1 VPVSKTDTVYHS
13 NKMIKGKKTGLR
25 ALEKE
30 DLPKLRDWRNITDFR
45 KHFREVRELSIHNQ
59 EKWLEITNN
68 RSVDFMF
75 GIVDLENGELIGAGG
90 LLYINWINRAG
101 DFSFYIGRDAAYID
115 NKGYAYDAAKTLIE
129 YGFNNLNLNKIWME
143 LYEFDEQ
150 KLRFFR
156 EDFNFQTDGK
166 LRQNC
171 FEGGRYWD
179 SYIIS
184 LLRSEF
190 DNK

>member
-1 VPVSKTDTVYHS
+1 MDYQ
-13 NKMIKGKKTGLR
+13 MIRGEKTGLR
-25 ALEKE
+25 ALEKS
-30 DLPKLRDWRNITDFR
+30 DLPQLRDWRNIPNFR
-45 KHFREVRELSIHNQ
+45 KHFREVRELGMHNQ

-68 RSVDFMF
+68 RSTDFMF
-75 GIVDLENGELIGAGG
+75 GIVDLKTNELIGAAG

-101 DFSFYIGRDAAYID
+101 DFSFYIGREEAYID
-115 NKGYAYDAAKTLIE
+115 DEGFALDAAKILIE

-150 KLRFFR
+150 KLKFFR

-171 FEGGRYWD
+171 FEAGRYWD

-184 LLRSEF
+184 LLRSEY
-190 DNK
+190 K

>member
-1 VPVSKTDTVYHS
+1 
-13 NKMIKGKKTGLR
+13 MIKGEKTGLR
-25 ALEKE
+25 ALEKA
-30 DLPKLRDWRNITDFR
+30 DLPQLRDWRNIPDFR
-45 KHFREVRELSIHNQ
+45 KHFREVRELNMHNQ

-68 RSVDFMF
+68 RSTDFMF
-75 GIVDLENGELIGAGG
+75 GIVDLKTNELIGAAG

-101 DFSFYIGRDAAYID
+101 DFSFYIGREEAYID
-115 NKGYAYDAAKTLIE
+115 NEGFALDAAKILIE

-150 KLRFFR
+150 KLKLFR
-156 EDFNFQTDGK
+156 EDLNFHTDGK

-179 SYIIS
+179 SYMIS
-184 LLRSEF
+184 LLRSEY
-190 DNK
+190 K

>member
-1 VPVSKTDTVYHS
+1 MKPIRFFYLFE
-13 NKMIKGKKTGLR
+13 MIKGEKTGLR

-30 DLPKLRDWRNITDFR
+30 DLSLLRDWRNIPNFR
-45 KHFREVRELSIHNQ
+45 KHFREIRELSMHNQ

-68 RSVDFMF
+68 RSTDFMF
-75 GIVDLENGELIGAGG
+75 GIVDLKTNELIGAGG
-90 LLYINWINRAG
+90 LLYINWINRAA
-101 DFSFYIGRDAAYID
+101 DFSFYIGKNEAYID
-115 NKGYAYDAAKTLIE
+115 DEGFAFDAVKTLIE

-166 LRQNC
+166 LRENC

-184 LLRSEF
+184 LLRSEY
-190 DNK
+190 K

>member
-1 VPVSKTDTVYHS
+1 
-13 NKMIKGKKTGLR
+13 MIKGKKTGLR
-25 ALEKE
+25 ALERA
-30 DLPKLRDWRNITDFR
+30 DLEQLRDWRNITDFR
-45 KHFREVRELSIHNQ
+45 KHFREVRELSMYNQ

-68 RSVDFMF
+68 RSTDFMF
-75 GIVDLENGELIGAGG
+75 GIVDLENGELIGAAG

-101 DFSFYIGRDAAYID
+101 DFSFYIGRDEAYID
-115 NKGYAYDAAKTLIE
+115 DKGYAYDAAKTLIE

-143 LYEFDEQ
+143 LYEFDEK
-150 KLRFFR
+150 KLKFFR

-190 DNK
+190 DSNQK

>member
-1 VPVSKTDTVYHS
+1 
-13 NKMIKGKKTGLR
+13 MIKGKQTGLR

-30 DLPKLRDWRNITDFR
+30 DLQQLRDWRNIPEFR
-45 KHFREVRELSIHNQ
+45 KHFREVRELSMHNQ

-68 RSVDFMF
+68 RSTDFMF
-75 GIVDLENGELIGAGG
+75 GIVDLKTNELIGAGG
-90 LLYINWINRAG
+90 LLYINWINRAA
-101 DFSFYIGRDAAYID
+101 DFSFYIGKNEAYID
-115 NKGYAYDAAKTLIE
+115 DEGLAYDATKLLIE

-156 EDFNFQTDGK
+156 EVFNFQTDGK

-171 FEGGRYWD
+171 FEAGRYWD

-184 LLRSEF
+184 LLRSEL
-190 DNK
+190 DNQ